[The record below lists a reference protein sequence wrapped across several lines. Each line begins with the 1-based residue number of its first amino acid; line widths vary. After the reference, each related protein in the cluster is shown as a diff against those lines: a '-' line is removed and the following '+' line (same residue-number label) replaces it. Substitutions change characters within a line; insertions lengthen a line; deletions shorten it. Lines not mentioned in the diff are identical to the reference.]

1 MKKIQTMKDSKK
13 IWKLEYWIPS
23 VYPESYEQ
31 NKIKEHNEVQDVS
44 T

>member
-1 MKKIQTMKDSKK
+1 MKKIQTMKDSEK
-13 IWKLEYWIPS
+13 ICKLEYWIPS
-23 VYPESYEQ
+23 AHPEFDEQ